1 MIATEEDT
9 GPFVHALL
17 KVSPGKNLIGV
28 RKWMKMGEFVEV
40 FGKVFNVKTRML
52 QPSGDPFESFP
63 APLREEFHDMVGY
76 LVECGYD
83 SGKLDGSVVQPGEV
97 SQLTP
102 DFHVVRGMVLMEG
115 VL

>member
-52 QPSGDPFESFP
+52 QPSGD
-63 APLREEFHDMVGY
+63 HDMVGY

-102 DFHVVRGMVLMEG
+102 DFHVVRGMVLMVG